1 MKKFKLIAGLVI
13 TGVLVVSIP
22 VVSAAPLLSRVNS
35 GMREAGITVNPTNWT
50 GWGEGVVTG
59 HYKTY
64 QQLVD
69 AMKWH
74 KQQGRLFPDTS
85 KFTQAVS
92 STKLGVA
99 TTIDA
104 ATGKVKCMNSVRVNS
119 LSKKAISVEYAKG
132 KFRSVKLT
140 TAQYNTAIGRSIQRD
155 ATVKVCSRDNF
166 KTLAGNMTG
175 IAGLANSSDGGGGG
189 GNDSGGGGAV
199 DSGGGG
205 T

>member
-1 MKKFKLIAGLVI
+1 MKKFNLIVGLIVV
-13 TGVLVVSIP
+13 GVLVVSVP
-22 VVSAAPLLSRVNS
+22 VVSAAPLLSRINS
-35 GMREAGITVNPTNWT
+35 GMREAGITINPTNWT

-59 HYKTY
+59 HYKSY

-74 KQQGRLFPDTS
+74 KQKGLSFPDTS
-85 KFTQAVS
+85 KFTRATS
-92 STKLGVA
+92 SAGSGAA
-99 TTIDA
+99 TTVAA
-104 ATGKVKCMNSVRVNS
+104 ATGKVKCMNNVRVNS
-119 LSKKAISVEYAKG
+119 LSKKVISVEYAKG

-140 TAQYNTAIGRSIQRD
+140 TAQYNTAIGRSIQKD

-175 IAGLANSSDGGGGG
+175 IAGLANTSDGGSGGG
-189 GNDSGGGGAV
+189 GSDSSGGGAV
-199 DSGGGG
+199 DSG